1 MIEPVA
7 TQHIMIAAI
16 AGALIVLFGATYALF
31 FALGRLQQNT
41 TYKWLGYAG
50 YAGLVVAVGVLMRTL
65 NMNGFWQLVAAV
77 MVIGYFIAPRV
88 IWHLCVGTHEA
99 DEHTHPLPGR

>member
-31 FALGRLQQNT
+31 FALGRLQKNST
-41 TYKWLGYAG
+41 FTLLAYAG
-50 YAGLVVAVGVLMRTL
+50 YAGLVVAVAVLMRTL
-65 NMNGFWQLVAAV
+65 NMSGFWQLVAAV
-77 MVIGYFIAPRV
+77 MVVGYFIAPRA
-88 IWHLCVGTHEA
+88 IWHLCVGTHRAE
-99 DEHTHPLPGR
+99 EHSHPVPGR